1 MEGENLKVEAPPSAQ
16 TESTAQARSFPPLPE
31 NAVPIVPV
39 RNLVLFPGIILPLT
53 VGREQSV
60 AAAQAATRAER
71 PIGVVL
77 QRDAE
82 VQSPSTNDVHW
93 VGTLASIVRYITGR
107 DGTHHV

>member
-1 MEGENLKVEAPPSAQ
+1 MNDNDVTKDSPSAAAQ
-16 TESTAQARSFPPLPE
+16 TFPPLPE
-31 NAVPIVPV
+31 NTVPIVPV

-77 QRDAE
+77 QRDPD
-82 VQSPSTNDVHW
+82 VQAPGPNDLHW
-93 VGTLASIVRYITGR
+93 VGTLANIVRYVTGR
-107 DGTHHV
+107 DGTHHVICQGEQ